1 MAHTDTYI
9 DGSLPFGIARVAA
22 VTGNPMQDIGYQ
34 CRDSRPYFG
43 FAIASS
49 LLAYPEFYTTLA
61 PAKATT
67 ETTVNVY
74 TLGSI
79 EVDGVTYDAM
89 TLVGTGTQ
97 NGTALVYNSFRYSYR
112 SNVAIRE
119 FNINKWAKYKP
130 QAVDKLSPITDAE
143 RAAAT
148 YGITASRTLSYSGLH
163 DQTYTYTS
171 VPGDGD
177 IARLTDFA
185 GYNHEA
191 ALDLSATITAD
202 IASRLPLATA
212 LGGSTVTV
220 TVTFTSDT
228 SKEGSLTFAELIEA
242 LSGTPL
248 TSCYPHL
255 LASMMDED
263 ELTYEAHYICALKQ
277 DDAVSQFNTMSGWQ
291 ADLSET
297 SGFVSGRKWKLTV
310 FFSPT
315 LLYDGDWTDVSLILA
330 VGTLAAYI
338 LPGATTEVTVSS
350 ISSGGSIG
358 GGTGGG
364 TGVEELSPMEATS
377 LELYTGAQYSL
388 TFEWPEGYDED
399 TTYWATVAVTEATTT
414 TISDI
419 VSDTNNSGE
428 YTNSTTERI
437 SLLAVVGGTTV
448 TVTCYGSKGDQE
460 ETFGVYTFTI

>member
-9 DGSLPFGIARVAA
+9 DGSLPFSIARVAA
-22 VTGNPMQDIGYQ
+22 VTGNPKLDVGSQ
-34 CRDSRPYFG
+34 CR
-43 FAIASS
+43 
-49 LLAYPEFYTTLA
+49 E
-61 PAKATT
+61 
-67 ETTVNVY
+67 
-74 TLGSI
+74 GS
-79 EVDGVTYDAM
+79 Y
-89 TLVGTGTQ
+89 
-97 NGTALVYNSFRYSYR
+97 
-112 SNVAIRE
+112 
-119 FNINKWAKYKP
+119 INMWAKYKP

-148 YGITASRTLSYSGLH
+148 YGITASRTLLYSALH
-163 DQTYTYTS
+163 NRTYTYTG

-191 ALDLSATITAD
+191 ALDLSATITAGT
-202 IASRLPLATA
+202 AELNPLATV

-220 TVTFTSDT
+220 TFSSDT

-315 LLYDGDWTDVSLILA
+315 LLYDGDWTDVSNLMSIS
-330 VGTLAAYI
+330 GLAAYI
-338 LPGATTEVTVSS
+338 LPGATTEVTVTS
-350 ISSGGSIG
+350 ISSG

-364 TGVEELSPMEATS
+364 TLVPDLSPMEATALVAGS
-377 LELYTGAQYSL
+377 SSQYSL

-399 TTYWATVAVTEATTT
+399 TTYWATVAVTGATTT

-437 SLLAVVGGTTV
+437 SLLSAASGGTTV